1 MIKDRQN
8 ELFDNMIYFFKYKK
22 IRFLIILIFL
32 NVFILKI
39 INKLSSDKIQKS
51 KLANEIEKI
60 YNTFQKVNINE
71 VDNNINKRIEYNRHI
86 NSTINIG
93 VTLENNYVFE
103 TMITIASIMGTQKNN
118 TKIRLHFGVTNNF
131 TIENMLKIYE
141 LKQRIN
147 NLTEF
152 NFYYLKESVIKMKG
166 FHPKGECIPGKFE
179 LPLYLSDDIERLLFF
194 DVGDLLVLRD
204 LTDLYN
210 YEMGQFW
217 IIGTPEPSI
226 INSFMKLE
234 YNITKYLNAGSLLL
248 NVKLLKQ
255 NNFWENF
262 TKNRYIKLRGAPDQT
277 LFNIIIPDDKKN
289 YIPFKFGGFSLF
301 SSDNNYDSLI
311 YDDFKFKSWFNSKLS
326 LSLPDNPKSE
336 SGIILNLY
344 NPSFIHQ
351 FYGKW
356 KDGKGLSIYRLLA
369 KYFILLTGI
378 SDEICTKKPGY
389 CI

>member
-1 MIKDRQN
+1 
-8 ELFDNMIYFFKYKK
+8 
-22 IRFLIILIFL
+22 
-32 NVFILKI
+32 
-39 INKLSSDKIQKS
+39 
-51 KLANEIEKI
+51 
-60 YNTFQKVNINE
+60 
-71 VDNNINKRIEYNRHI
+71 
-86 NSTINIG
+86 
-93 VTLENNYVFE
+93 
-103 TMITIASIMGTQKNN
+103 
-118 TKIRLHFGVTNNF
+118 
-131 TIENMLKIYE
+131 
-141 LKQRIN
+141 
-147 NLTEF
+147 
-152 NFYYLKESVIKMKG
+152 MK
-166 FHPKGECIPGKFE
+166 
-179 LPLYLSDDIERLLFF
+179 
-194 DVGDLLVLRD
+194 
-204 LTDLYN
+204 
-210 YEMGQFW
+210 
-217 IIGTPEPSI
+217 
-226 INSFMKLE
+226 
-234 YNITKYLNAGSLLL
+234 
-248 NVKLLKQ
+248 KQ